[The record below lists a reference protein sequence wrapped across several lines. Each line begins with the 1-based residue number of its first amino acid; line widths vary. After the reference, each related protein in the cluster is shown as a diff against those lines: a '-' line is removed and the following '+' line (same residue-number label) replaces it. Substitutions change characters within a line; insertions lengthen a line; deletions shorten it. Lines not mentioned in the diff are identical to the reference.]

1 MKKIIKIFSITMLA
15 LSVIFT
21 LCACSQ
27 QTVES
32 NSKEELI
39 WKDVTFDKTFYLD
52 GDTSK
57 QHIVFNQDGT
67 MTFEGFDY
75 DAFCEKVYSDMFSEQ
90 ISWLADK
97 MAEGYDYMY
106 HKGDEG
112 IMIDLFQGK
121 EELSFTTMIFYDKDA
136 NSIVFGAETYKEV

>member
-32 NSKEELI
+32 NSEEELI

-75 DAFCEKVYSDMFSEQ
+75 DAYCEKAYTDIFPEQ
-90 ISWLADK
+90 VSWLADK
-97 MAEGYDYMY
+97 MEEGYDYMY
-106 HKGDEG
+106 HKGDE
-112 IMIDLFQGK
+112 MIFINLFQGI
-121 EELSFTTMIFYDKDA
+121 EDFSFLTTIAYDRDV

>member
-1 MKKIIKIFSITMLA
+1 MKHLFKFLNIAILT

-75 DAFCEKVYSDMFSEQ
+75 DAFCEKVYSDMFPEQ
-90 ISWLADK
+90 VSWLTDRMK
-97 MAEGYDYMY
+97 KGYDYMY
-106 HKGDEG
+106 HKGDE
-112 IMIDLFQGK
+112 MIFINLFQGI
-121 EELSFTTMIFYDKDA
+121 EDFSFLTTIAYDRDA
-136 NSIVFGAETYKEV
+136 NSIVFCAETYKEV